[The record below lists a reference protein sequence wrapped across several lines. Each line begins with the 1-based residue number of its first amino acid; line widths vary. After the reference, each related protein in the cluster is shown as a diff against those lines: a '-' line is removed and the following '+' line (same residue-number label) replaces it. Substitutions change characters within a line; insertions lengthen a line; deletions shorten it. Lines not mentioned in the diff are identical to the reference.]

1 MTDSLSNTFPF
12 AGQRDVHRIGMG
24 VMRLT
29 GQPGNFGPYPDWDQ
43 GISLLKT
50 AVDRG
55 VQFFDSAFA
64 YGPQWADRLLGDAL
78 SPFHPDL
85 LIATK
90 GGVDKPEAGKPVID
104 GSPEALLKQVDTA
117 LTNLKT
123 DCIDLFQ
130 LHRVDPQIPIEVSLG
145 ALEQARLAGKIRW
158 IGLSNVNR
166 QQLDRGRQVTSIAS
180 VQNRYNP
187 AEIDDDAMVDYTQS
201 LGIAYLPWGPL
212 GADPFQKGAT
222 LPPRE
227 SLAWL
232 LKRSPNIIVIPGT
245 TSRDHLI
252 ENLNLWNSIP

>member
-1 MTDSLSNTFPF
+1 M
-12 AGQRDVHRIGMG
+12 
-24 VMRLT
+24 
-29 GQPGNFGPYPDWDQ
+29 
-43 GISLLKT
+43 
-50 AVDRG
+50 
-55 VQFFDSAFA
+55 
-64 YGPQWADRLLGDAL
+64 GDAL
-78 SPFHPDL
+78 SPLHPDL

-201 LGIAYLPWGPL
+201 CFFSDNGGATNNGSWNGPL
-212 GADPFQKGAT
+212 SGVKGCLKEILRDQVRPCLT
-222 LPPRE
+222 LFSHAAKSNAAKSVE
-227 SLAWL
+227 SLLLGSSTGKWL
-232 LKRSPNIIVIPGT
+232 KSFPPG
-245 TSRDHLI
+245 L
-252 ENLNLWNSIP
+252 